1 MGRVSTKGPDVA
13 QRIQISRT
21 GGPEVL
27 EWVAQDLPTPG
38 PGEVRISTRSIGLN
52 FIDTYHRSGLYP
64 VPLPSGLG
72 LESAGVV
79 TEIGAGVT
87 GLAPGDRVATF
98 GPELGAYA
106 TERNQPAASLFKL
119 PDAIADE
126 TAAAAMLKGF
136 TAEFLVERAAKVQ
149 PGWTVLV
156 HAAAGGVGQLL
167 VQWLHHLGATVIATV
182 GTEAKVARAQAAG
195 AAHVLLSRSE
205 DIAARVREIT
215 GGRGVEA
222 VFDGVGAATWPASLA
237 ATARRGLILS
247 YGNASGPVEGVAL
260 AALNQ
265 HGSLFVTRPKLF
277 DYYTTPQ
284 ERAAGSARVF
294 DLLAQGVLRPDIG
307 QRFALA
313 DAAEAHR
320 ALEAGRTEGST
331 ILLP

>member
-1 MGRVSTKGPDVA
+1 MA
-13 QRIQISRT
+13 HRIQFSRT

-27 EWVAQDLPTPG
+27 EWVEQDVPAPG
-38 PGEVRISTRSIGLN
+38 PGEVRIRTAAIGLN

-72 LESAGVV
+72 MESAGVV
-79 TEIGAGVT
+79 TDIGAGVT
-87 GLAPGDRVATF
+87 GFAPGDRVASF
-98 GPELGAYA
+98 GPAIGAYA
-106 TERNQPAASLFKL
+106 TERNLPADSLFRL
-119 PDAIADE
+119 PDAIDDE
-126 TAAAAMLKGF
+126 TAAAVLLKGF

-182 GTEAKVARAQAAG
+182 GTEEKAARAQAAG
-195 AAHVLLSRSE
+195 AAHVLLSRRD
-205 DIAARVREIT
+205 DIAARTREIT
-215 GGRGVEA
+215 GGVGVQA

-260 AALNQ
+260 GTLNQ

-277 DYYTTPQ
+277 DYYVTPE

-294 DLLAQGVLRPDIG
+294 ELVASGVLRPEIG
-307 QRFALA
+307 QRFALQ

-320 ALEAGRTEGST
+320 RLEAGQTEGST